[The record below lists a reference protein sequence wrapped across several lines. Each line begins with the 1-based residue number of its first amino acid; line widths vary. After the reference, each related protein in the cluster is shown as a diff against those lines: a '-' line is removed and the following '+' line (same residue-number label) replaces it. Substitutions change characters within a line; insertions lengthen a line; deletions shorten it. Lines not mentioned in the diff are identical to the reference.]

1 MAPNFDQLA
10 TALRQIFFVD
20 GRNLDDPQLLA
31 ELGWIHDAIGRG
43 QGPRPPQ
50 ALIQKTVQTRKTSAR
65 GVAHDGLIGVGAA
78 SLRSSQM
85 LKAFQGSSI
94 QCRPLG
100 CWIVRDGQP
109 LLLVPCCS

>member
-20 GRNLDDPQLLA
+20 GLNLDDPQLLA

-50 ALIQKTVQTRKTSAR
+50 ALIQKTVQTRKAFGNS
-65 GVAHDGLIGVGAA
+65 GPS
-78 SLRSSQM
+78 SLAWS
-85 LKAFQGSSI
+85 
-94 QCRPLG
+94 
-100 CWIVRDGQP
+100 
-109 LLLVPCCS
+109 LLQLTP